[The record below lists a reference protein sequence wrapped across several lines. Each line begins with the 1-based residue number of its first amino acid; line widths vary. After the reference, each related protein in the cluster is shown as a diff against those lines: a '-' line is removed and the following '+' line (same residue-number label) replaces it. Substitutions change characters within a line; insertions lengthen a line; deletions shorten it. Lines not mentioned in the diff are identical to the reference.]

1 MFRTLA
7 PLDSGRGQRKA
18 RDTKFAWILR
28 LLRRWWVLST
38 CGRREFEMFFVRL
51 GFCKERKSSRISA
64 LTIASK
70 LRKHTS
76 SSDSCF
82 CARNDL
88 FKRVH
93 HRTKTHKVSDVLGG
107 QKFSPPRYLILP
119 KTHTQTHIVRALR
132 ELRCRCSFAYHLRC
146 SSSFFFYPHAFK
158 RSRRRQEQ
166 RDVPR
171 AVRNFSCV

>member
-1 MFRTLA
+1 
-7 PLDSGRGQRKA
+7 
-18 RDTKFAWILR
+18 
-28 LLRRWWVLST
+28 
-38 CGRREFEMFFVRL
+38 MFFVRL

-76 SSDSCF
+76 SSDSCL

-146 SSSFFFYPHAFK
+146 SSSFFFLSSCIQTLATTTRAK
-158 RSRRRQEQ
+158 RRS
-166 RDVPR
+166 
-171 AVRNFSCV
+171 ASCEEFFLCLVLFLLSFHWIHSLFAEERTTDANETNSV